1 VDKFAL
7 RLIMCPA
14 THAFCQDA
22 NPPIYSEVIPTSS
35 GLPYDPATDTRE
47 SFQAPNGKTVE
58 VLVKGPAG
66 SDTYTRAIGP
76 GETPDGYFPA
86 VVSEAMKAGAHHLV
100 IPNGVYRFNGPKLC
114 TNLKSPSCGAPTS
127 CNANQYWNCQPHWT
141 IGQYPQSQV
150 TVPNSVNDL
159 EGIDNPRRSA
169 GEERTSQAT
178 RIATP

>member
-1 VDKFAL
+1 MDKLAL
-7 RLIMCPA
+7 RLIMLGLLCPA

-35 GLPYDPATDTRE
+35 RLPYDPATDTRE

-58 VLVKGPAG
+58 VLVKGPAD

-100 IPNGVYRFNGPKLC
+100 IPNGVYRFNGPKLG
-114 TNLKSPSCGAPTS
+114 TNLKSLSCGAPTS

-159 EGIDNPRRSA
+159 EGIDNPVDQRGKR
-169 GEERTSQAT
+169 EQAKQ
-178 RIATP
+178 RG